1 MIYDKEIKKDI
12 ALHADFLESLR
23 MGDARI
29 LHDSEGALLVQLISW
44 PLYLIA
50 AVDPEEGKQLIDGL
64 LPDENGEIVIV
75 ARGEQ
80 LVTYAKECGFQT
92 VSPCVQV
99 LYDKKEPIPF
109 ETELVIQHPD
119 HSEYERI
126 KDAYTLPISEEEVL
140 ASIDQPEFS
149 AGYLNGE
156 MVGFIGMHP
165 EGSLGMLHIF
175 DEYRG
180 RGYAE
185 ILEKYMINGRI
196 AAGAYPY
203 GQVFVDNEASL
214 ALQRKMGMT
223 FSKDSIYWMWKE
235 V

>member
-1 MIYDKEIKKDI
+1 MTYEKEIEKDI

-23 MGDARI
+23 MEDARI

-50 AVDPEEGKQLIDGL
+50 AVDSEEGKQLIDGL

-75 ARGEQ
+75 ARGEP
-80 LVTYAKECGFQT
+80 LVDYAKQCGFQT

-99 LYDKKEPIPF
+99 LYDKKEPISF
-109 ETELVIQHPD
+109 ETELVIRHPD
-119 HSEYERI
+119 LSEYERI

-140 ASIDQPEFS
+140 ASIDRPEFS
-149 AGYLNGE
+149 AGYLDGE

-185 ILEKYMINGRI
+185 ILEKHMINGRI

-235 V
+235 

>member
-1 MIYDKEIKKDI
+1 MRYDKEIAKDI
-12 ALHADFLESLR
+12 VLHADFLESIR

-29 LHDSEGALLVQLISW
+29 VHDTEGALLVQLISW
-44 PLYLIA
+44 PLYLLA
-50 AVDPEEGKQLIDGL
+50 AANVEEGKQLIGGMEPGPDG
-64 LPDENGEIVIV
+64 ETVMV
-75 ARGEQ
+75 VRGEQ
-80 LVTYAKECGFQT
+80 LVTYAKQCGFQM

-99 LYDKKEPIPF
+99 LYEGKDPIPL
-109 ETELVIQHPD
+109 ETELEIRHPD
-119 HSEYERI
+119 RSEYEKI

-140 ASIDQPEFS
+140 ASIDRPEFS

-185 ILEKYMINGRI
+185 TLEKHMINGRI

-203 GQVFVDNEASL
+203 GQVFYDNEASL
-214 ALQRKMGMT
+214 ALQRKLGMS
-223 FSKDSIYWMWKE
+223 FSTDHIYWMWK
-235 V
+235 